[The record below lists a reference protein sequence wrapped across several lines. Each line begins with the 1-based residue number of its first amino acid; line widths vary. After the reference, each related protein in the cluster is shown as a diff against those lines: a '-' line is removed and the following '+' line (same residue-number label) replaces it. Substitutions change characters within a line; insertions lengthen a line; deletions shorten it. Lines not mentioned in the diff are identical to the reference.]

1 MEILFIILFFV
12 VIGSLLS
19 SSGGSSTPKANMG
32 ELEIRTKPFNAGE
45 NGDGPLGIGIEI
57 KGLFPVLKSINL
69 KFATTVSDVTD
80 PADERFILSLLE
92 DFQED
97 RTPVYQCITP
107 GGWIE
112 PYQGFIK
119 WVRVGV
125 VFPELLVPPYSG
137 ERKLRI
143 ILRLIDRDNPVPI
156 IGGVPLTDT
165 GFLIEKSVPYNF
177 TYSGKGY
184 LEAAENKNEARAL
197 AIKLAMAVALSDGS
211 LHDTEGMVIKQW
223 IERTLSVFEGS
234 QRESLKEL
242 YNTALKTSYSDAVE
256 GSLSLGSITSR
267 LEEIAEDAQKYEAI
281 ELCFDVM
288 SADGVADENELQLI
302 HRIAEALELD
312 FDEIQKIKDKSL
324 IGLDSIPLAQA
335 SIEAILGIKSH
346 WTKEQINLHI
356 RKEFAKWND
365 RKNSLSEGEERENAQ
380 RMLDMLAEARKKY
393 A

>member
-19 SSGGSSTPKANMG
+19 SSGGSSTPKASMG
-32 ELEIRTKPFNAGE
+32 ELEIRKRPFNAGE
-45 NGDGPLGIGIEI
+45 NGDGPLGIGVEI
-57 KGLFPVLKSINL
+57 KGLIPVLESINL
-69 KFATTVSDVTD
+69 EFVTTVSDVTR
-80 PADERFILSLLE
+80 PTEEMFVISYLE
-92 DFQED
+92 SFQED
-97 RTPVYQCITP
+97 RTPVYQCTKY

-112 PYQGFIK
+112 PNQGYLD

-125 VFPELLVPPYSG
+125 IFPELLVPPYG
-137 ERKLRI
+137 GDRKLRI

-165 GFLIEKSVPYNF
+165 GFLIEKSVPYDF

-184 LEAAENKNEARAL
+184 LEAAENRNEARAL
-197 AIKLAMAVALSDGS
+197 AIKLAMAVAMSDGS

-223 IERTLSVFEGS
+223 IERTLSVFKGS

-242 YNTALKTSYSDAVE
+242 YNTALKISYSDAVE
-256 GSLSLGSITSR
+256 GNLSLGSITSR
-267 LEEIAEDAQKYEAI
+267 LDEIAEGAQKYEAI

-288 SADGVADENELQLI
+288 SADGVADENELHFI
-302 HRIAEALELD
+302 HRIAEALGLD
-312 FDEIQKIKDKSL
+312 FDEIQKLEDKSL
-324 IGLDSIPLAQA
+324 MGLDTVNA
-335 SIEAILGIKSH
+335 SLEDELGIKSD

-356 RKEFAKWND
+356 RREFAKWID
-365 RKNSLSEGEERENAQ
+365 LKNSLPEGRKRENAQ
-380 RMLDMLAEARKKY
+380 RRIDMLAEARKKY